1 MAITADEE
9 RQTTM
14 EIAVDRFFKTYFEE
28 ISFASSPSD
37 KFHRFYVLKAVLE
50 DLSSAGY
57 QIGKIGEFSL
67 DLSTSVAVKDAKM
80 LSQRA
85 GQRLLEYIYGE
96 IEKFTEGDDG
106 FRLGI
111 KSVKLRGHRL
121 SDGPGPLFLEGEL
134 PDMKAVE
141 EKNPDIFRPL
151 TDESGMWRASGEPK
165 KLFATISIDGEVIK
179 NAVEEYFGNKHT
191 L

>member
-9 RQTTM
+9 RQMAM

-37 KFHRFYVLKAVLE
+37 KFHRFYILKAVLE
-50 DLSSAGY
+50 DLASAGY

-96 IEKFTEGDDG
+96 IVAFEEGEKDV
-106 FRLGI
+106 I
-111 KSVKLRGHRL
+111 RGHRA

-141 EKNPDIFRPL
+141 RANPDIFRPIFV
-151 TDESGMWRASGEPK
+151 ESGTWRASEVPK
-165 KLFATISIDGEVIK
+165 KLFATINIDGEVIK
-179 NAVEEYFGNKHT
+179 NAVEEH
-191 L
+191 LLAMDMLSEA